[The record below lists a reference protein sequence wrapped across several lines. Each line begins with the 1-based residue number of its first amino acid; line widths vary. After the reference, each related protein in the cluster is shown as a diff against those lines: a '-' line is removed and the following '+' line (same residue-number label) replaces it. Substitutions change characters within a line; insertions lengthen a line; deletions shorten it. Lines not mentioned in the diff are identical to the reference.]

1 METLPILGDLT
12 NDQFDSVLS
21 ICTKIELSAGKTIF
35 KEGDSSSDMY
45 ILTDGAVK
53 VMLLGVEIARI
64 FPINTVGE
72 MGIFTDEVRSAT
84 VVTLTKCSLLKISKV
99 ELYNLFNYDHDLYIQ
114 FQKSILQDMSKKMRA
129 NNEVIAKLKS
139 ELNRKK

>member
-12 NDQFDSVLS
+12 NEQFESILS
-21 ICTKIELSAGKTIF
+21 ICTKKEYPADKVIF
-35 KEGDSSSDMY
+35 EEGGSSNDMY

-53 VMLLGVEIARI
+53 VTLWGIEISRI
-64 FPINTVGE
+64 FPINTIGE

-84 VVTLTKCSLLKISKV
+84 VVSLTKCTLLRMTKV
-99 ELYNLFNYDHDLYIQ
+99 DLYELFKKDTNLYIQ
-114 FQKSILQDMSKKMRA
+114 FQKSILLDMSKKLRNM
-129 NNEVIAKLKS
+129 NEIIAKLKS